1 MNGDLSSV
9 SGAFSS
15 ASVASMSASREKK
28 VVFDTQEAT
37 GLWGGRGGFY
47 CSTNSTL
54 QCLLIYTGNFYMD
67 F

>member
-28 VVFDTQEAT
+28 VVVDTQEAT
-37 GLWGGRGGFY
+37 ELWGG
-47 CSTNSTL
+47 STAA
-54 QCLLIYTGNFYMD
+54 LIVHSNVY
-67 F
+67 